1 MGALPVL
8 QQGKDFPVGLCHE
21 GLPDFYMADY
31 SVVGL
36 LVANLDRAYD
46 VLEGND
52 LMVQKKTDHL
62 EVSVDRA
69 DQIPDI
75 VDLLN
80 HNGIDCEI
88 ADIVDQVYQ
97 G

>member
-1 MGALPVL
+1 MAALPVL
-8 QQGKDFPVGLCHE
+8 QQGRELPVCLCHD

-31 SVVGL
+31 SVMGL

-46 VLEGND
+46 VLESED
-52 LMVQKKTDHL
+52 LTLHKKSDHL

-69 DQIPDI
+69 EQISDI
-75 VDLLN
+75 VDLLIK
-80 HNGIDCEI
+80 NGIDCGI